1 MIDNLKTAIL
11 RAVQDD
17 PHVQQ
22 SYRECAAH
30 YGFLIAPCRVATPQ
44 HKGKVEQ
51 GGVHYV
57 KRNFLGGREATT
69 LAQAN
74 RDVLGW
80 CNTTAGLR
88 IHGTTKEQQP
98 LARFQEV
105 EQARLQTLPD
115 TPYDMAVWKIAKLGR
130 DCYVEFDKAYY
141 SAPHRLITQDVC
153 VCGGLQQMRIFTL
166 DYKLIATHERAQKP
180 GERKTHLDHL
190 PPHKV
195 PGLLLD
201 RDTCLAAATDVGEA
215 TAQVGGTLLA
225 DPVLDRLPTV
235 GQLLKLRGKFDD
247 QRLEAACRRALYFD
261 DPAYK
266 DRQAHPVRRPGRASH
281 PAPGNCAPGDR
292 IRARAGGFAGHIPGR
307 CDVELKHQ
315 LTPHLKHLRLSGVLE
330 TLDARQRQ
338 AIDGKWSYIE
348 FLERLLEDEV
358 ERRDQKQLQLRLR
371 RAALNTTK
379 TLETFDFT
387 FNPNINRQQVLAL
400 AACDYIR

>member
-1 MIDNLKTAIL
+1 VIDNLKTAIL